1 MNFILFAKIIN
12 ILLVKLNSMYI
23 QQRKIKYKRL
33 IRATLILTPIFGV
46 PYIISI
52 LTWYYVTTSTT
63 LELTWLFFDQTFTSL
78 QVTINYKGCDLEK
91 LKRCDLLYTYFILI
105 GIFCPI

>member
-1 MNFILFAKIIN
+1 MNFVLFAKIIN

-33 IRATLILTPIFGV
+33 IRSTLILTPIFGV
-46 PYIISI
+46 PYIVSI
-52 LTWYYVTTSTT
+52 LTWYYASTNPT

-78 QVTINYKGCDLEK
+78 QVTIKLNWKYKKKYKICDSV
-91 LKRCDLLYTYFILI
+91 
-105 GIFCPI
+105 